1 MEADIKAKHRSSVLK
16 SEQGLALVIV
26 IMVVAL
32 LLCLMAA
39 GLVSTSSDLRITGR
53 YTVGNKA
60 FYAADTGV
68 QVGVSQLPP
77 RPDPTQSQTFSL
89 SVDGIPFSGQTR
101 FVGIKPMPG
110 FSLGSGTGYNPSGY
124 DFYQYQINV
133 TGTVNAPDGT
143 TQLAARQVEAQAQY
157 GPVPE

>member
-1 MEADIKAKHRSSVLK
+1 MGVDIKLRHRSSVLK

-32 LLCLMAA
+32 LLCIMAA
-39 GLVSTSSDLRITGR
+39 GLVSTSTDLKITGR
-53 YTVGNKA
+53 YKVGNQA

-68 QVGVSQLPP
+68 QVGVSQITGST
-77 RPDPTQSQTFSL
+77 DPNPVTFNGI
-89 SVDGIPFSGQTR
+89 VDTIPFSGQTK
-101 FVGIKPMPG
+101 FVGTNPMPG